1 MSCSDNDGTTFKRFD
16 NLIFQ
21 IGASTTVKIVSIR
34 PAAHNAHLAFDR
46 LLYA

>member
-1 MSCSDNDGTTFKRFD
+1 MSCSDNNGTTFKRFD

-21 IGASTTVKIVSIR
+21 ISTSTTIKIVSIR
-34 PAAHNAHLAFDR
+34 PAAHNAYFTVDR

>member
-21 IGASTTVKIVSIR
+21 IGASTTIIIVSIR
-34 PAAHNAHLAFDR
+34 PAAHNAHLAVDR